1 MENGNGINN
10 MKRPRKLLKIKR
22 SRPLEAP
29 RASFGVPTKVNTI
42 VNEESEYS
50 DITTNGNYF
59 ADNGEAENIR
69 FVTDEDLLPANR
81 DSLASYLQNKVVIML
96 MLIAAMIGAII
107 SYIMM
112 PAQQGQASRGL
123 DGVVYNSDVPAG
135 KSRCGLVEP
144 HQGCVFYVMN
154 PKNKE
159 MEAKDFYSIAAK
171 WTGREPYL
179 INTSNMHYSSTRI
192 KPGHIAQIYVPS
204 LSY

>member
-1 MENGNGINN
+1 MENENNINN
-10 MKRPRKLLKIKR
+10 IKRPRKLLKVKR
-22 SRPLEAP
+22 SHPLETP
-29 RASFGVPTKVNTI
+29 HASFGVPTKVNDLI
-42 VNEESEYS
+42 GEDSEYS
-50 DITTNGNYF
+50 EIATNEDYF

-81 DSLASYLQNKVVIML
+81 DSLGDYLQNKTVLLL
-96 MLIAAMIGAII
+96 MMIAAMIGAII
-107 SYIMM
+107 SYTMA
-112 PAQQGQASRGL
+112 PTKQGQASRGL
-123 DGVVYNSDVPAG
+123 DGVVYNSDVPSG

>member
-1 MENGNGINN
+1 MENENNINTI
-10 MKRPRKLLKIKR
+10 KRPRKLLKIKR
-22 SRPLEAP
+22 SRPLETP
-29 RASFGVPTKVNTI
+29 HASFGMPTKVNTLI
-42 VNEESEYS
+42 GEGSEYT
-50 DITTNGNYF
+50 DITSGDNYF

-69 FVTDEDLLPANR
+69 FVTDEDLIPVAQ
-81 DSLASYLQNKVVIML
+81 DSIKDYLQNKTVLLL
-96 MLIAAMIGAII
+96 MMIAAMIGAII
-107 SYIMM
+107 SYTMM

-123 DGVVYNSDVPAG
+123 DGVVFNTDVPSG